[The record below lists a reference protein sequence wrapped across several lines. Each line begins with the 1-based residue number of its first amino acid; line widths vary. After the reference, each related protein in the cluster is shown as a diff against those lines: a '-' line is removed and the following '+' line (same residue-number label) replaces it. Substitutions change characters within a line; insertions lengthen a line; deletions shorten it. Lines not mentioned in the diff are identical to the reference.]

1 MKKYIS
7 IFIIHTLLLS
17 FMFSSIAL
25 ADGDGNIDHGG
36 GGMGDGTNENYW
48 SVGEE
53 GVRVT
58 VIKASERIAV
68 TTPVDF
74 ANVKPNI
81 SVHFGKIS
89 KLSYTSG
96 RELVAVTTKYKA
108 KKPDKAIPKIISSNS
123 GQASIE
129 EIKKYFCSEYMVM
142 TIANATGMDYD
153 ILINGQYKLL
163 LEPIA
168 YFTFGGIKYAMTATE
183 AALFDQKLGGG
194 LRSKM
199 VSLSHKNLPL
209 AMFLETPD
217 LGYPAWSGS
226 TTTTASDTDIIASL
240 GIGIVRFKD
249 AETEPPDI
257 DTTNYEYRVN
267 TDVITSVTVQGGQAD
282 PNHPV
287 IVKFQ
292 IGGQSYTVSGVYYPE
307 GDSQLVWV
315 RWRTPSTPQ
324 TMTIHVSVSGSGASC
339 QGTLTAKIVDLSG
352 KNPPNPL
359 PDDRNDSF
367 TAPSIPSK
375 AEKTSASWGVW
386 RPYWYAVWVWH
397 SNMKWIEDPDENGED
412 ESGHWVDEGRWV
424 DEGYWKFDWISYSA
438 DITATMSVVPDS
450 KNPTASGDLMKSGYG
465 INQSVTA
472 HVSANQSSAVTQAQT
487 AVSYF
492 PEFKYKTYWR
502 LLEQTQSGY
511 NAKFEFASNKYSTY
525 KRRTHF
531 TPIWMPDGI
540 YTVYNWLA
548 DCWTPAG
555 MLSMN
560 LTDSVI
566 IQGNLWA
573 DWHIGPQK
581 PD

>member
-7 IFIIHTLLLS
+7 IFIYTLLLS

-53 GVRVT
+53 GIRVT

-74 ANVKPNI
+74 SNVKPNI

-96 RELVAVTTKYKA
+96 RELAAVTTKYKA

-226 TTTTASDTDIIASL
+226 TSTPASDSDIIASL
-240 GIGIVRFKD
+240 GLGIVRFKD

-257 DTTNYEYRVN
+257 DTSNYEYRVN
-267 TDVITSVTVQGGQAD
+267 TDVITSVTVHGGQAD

-287 IVKFQ
+287 IVNFQ

-324 TMTIHVSVSGSGASC
+324 TMTIHVSVCGSGASS

-375 AEKTSASWGVW
+375 VEKTSASWGVW
-386 RPYWYAVWVWH
+386 HPYWYAVWVWH
-397 SNMKWIEDPDENGED
+397 SNMKWIEDPDENGD
-412 ESGHWVDEGRWV
+412 GESGHWV

-438 DITATMSVVPDS
+438 DISATMSVVPDS

-472 HVSANQSSAVTQAQT
+472 HVSTNQSSAVTQAQT

-492 PEFKYKTYWR
+492 PEFKYKTYLR

-511 NAKFEFASNKYSTY
+511 NAKFFRLE
-525 KRRTHF
+525 
-531 TPIWMPDGI
+531 
-540 YTVYNWLA
+540 
-548 DCWTPAG
+548 
-555 MLSMN
+555 SMM
-560 LTDSVI
+560 
-566 IQGNLWA
+566 G
-573 DWHIGPQK
+573 
-581 PD
+581 